1 MEWIEELFDA
11 IRFGC
16 KQYKF
21 MYRKG
26 SKNLLEYKSMYEI
39 LSMIYWY
46 LEQGNI
52 WTMNN
57 PTKITSILVLRR
69 GFDKFF
75 PIVDKVLPNILTLW
89 PTYNFYRLPLGTFA
103 LLYCTM
109 KAFIVYWKYLDA
121 LQDDLR
127 FSK

>member
-21 MYRKG
+21 MYGKG

-75 PIVDKVLPNILTLW
+75 SNSWQSPSKCI
-89 PTYNFYRLPLGTFA
+89 NFVTN
-103 LLYCTM
+103 
-109 KAFIVYWKYLDA
+109 
-121 LQDDLR
+121 LQFL
-127 FSK
+127 

>member
-57 PTKITSILVLRR
+57 PY
-69 GFDKFF
+69 F
-75 PIVDKVLPNILTLW
+75 N
-89 PTYNFYRLPLGTFA
+89 
-103 LLYCTM
+103 
-109 KAFIVYWKYLDA
+109 
-121 LQDDLR
+121 
-127 FSK
+127 